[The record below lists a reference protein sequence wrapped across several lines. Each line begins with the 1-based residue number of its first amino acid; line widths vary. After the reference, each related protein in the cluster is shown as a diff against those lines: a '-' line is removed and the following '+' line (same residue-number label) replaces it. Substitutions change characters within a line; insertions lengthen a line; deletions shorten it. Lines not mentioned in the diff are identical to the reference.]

1 MPLSR
6 STFDQLR
13 PRNSEARIPVKI
25 AVMTSG
31 APASGRCFH
40 QSAQFGPTREIPTL
54 TERAGFSVAGV
65 VLYLDAASDVLGDPA
80 SRLSESENG
89 FQIGD
94 HLTAHGQR
102 SAGRTELVDEV
113 HDPRHGQRG
122 ELFCSHEWDD
132 MQSQMLAT
140 LFDSAAF
147 KIVCF
152 TVGYPRFP
160 RFGNCLARAGRRV
173 NALLNFVSCGD
184 SPGVGF

>member
-1 MPLSR
+1 MANDRPAER
-6 STFDQLR
+6 SSSTK
-13 PRNSEARIPVKI
+13 S
-25 AVMTSG
+25 T
-31 APASGRCFH
+31 
-40 QSAQFGPTREIPTL
+40 TRGMVHAES
-54 TERAGFSVAGV
+54 FSV
-65 VLYLDAASDVLGDPA
+65 PT
-80 SRLSESENG
+80 NG
-89 FQIGD
+89 
-94 HLTAHGQR
+94 
-102 SAGRTELVDEV
+102 
-113 HDPRHGQRG
+113 
-122 ELFCSHEWDD
+122 DD